1 MSEKNRNKIMRV
13 ALLVMLALVVFLVS
27 GCSQKNET
35 AAPAA
40 VTPELTAVP
49 EAAEAPAAEAGNEEV
64 TEEMIA
70 EAALAE
76 EAADETAETVEAVET
91 AEAGEAEHVSIL
103 PETPVLLATVNGR
116 EIHSND
122 DYLAAVIAVNEEEL
136 ENSGYDLTS
145 PELIE
150 ALRQFGLDVTIQSVL
165 LHQKAAEFGLDQF
178 TAEET
183 TALENEAKEQW
194 AALIDNYASQSGL
207 MTDTSTDEEKVAARA
222 QAEAF
227 FQTMDYDEARFVR
240 ETVEGEQESAMADRL
255 MDKLTEGKTVSD
267 EDILNHFN
275 DLVDEDREQYEG
287 NISMYEFYTQYY
299 GQDSY
304 YVPEGY
310 RGITHILLKVDD
322 ELLNTWKDLS
332 ARLEEQQSAAE
343 TEAAATPTDL
353 ETAAP
358 AEAETTPEPTP
369 EPVTQEMVD
378 AAEKA
383 ILDSI
388 QPTVDEINAKLAA
401 GTSFDDLIKEY
412 GTDPGM
418 QNDATRADGYHV
430 HADSIVWDPAF
441 TAAAAAL
448 EKVGDVSKPVVGQNG
463 VHILHY
469 LRDIPGGAKELTE
482 DMKAEF
488 AETLLSEMRNSALTD
503 AIEQWKKEATI
514 VYSEE
519 GEKWKYTEEELVGE
533 LPEDEPGEEAAE
545 APAAEEVTV
554 EVAVTEA
561 PTAEETANP

>member
-1 MSEKNRNKIMRV
+1 MSEKNRNKIIRV
-13 ALLVMLALVVFLVS
+13 ALLVMLALVICLVS

-40 VTPELTAVP
+40 VTPEQAAVP
-49 EAAEAPAAEAGNEEV
+49 EATEAPAAEAGNEEV

-76 EAADETAETVEAVET
+76 EAADETAETVEAVE
-91 AEAGEAEHVSIL
+91 AEQVSIL

-116 EIHSND
+116 EIRSDD
-122 DYLAAVIAVNEEEL
+122 DYLSAVIAVNEEEL

-183 TALENEAKEQW
+183 TSLENEAKEQW
-194 AALIDNYASQSGL
+194 AALIDNYAGQAGL

-227 FQTMDYDEARFVR
+227 FQTMGYDEARFVR

-287 NISMYEFYTQYY
+287 NIPMYEFYTQYY
-299 GQDSY
+299 GQNSY

-332 ARLEEQQSAAE
+332 ARLEEQQSASEA
-343 TEAAATPTDL
+343 EAAATPTDL
-353 ETAAP
+353 GS
-358 AEAETTPEPTP
+358 AEATPEPTP

-430 HADSIVWDPAF
+430 HAESIVWDPAF

-448 EKVGDVSKPVVGQNG
+448 EKIGDVSKPVVGQNG

-469 LRDIPGGAKELTE
+469 LRDIPGGATELTE

-488 AETLLSEMRNSALTD
+488 AETLLSEMRNAALSD
-503 AIEQWKKEATI
+503 AIEQWKDEATI

-533 LPEDEPGEEAAE
+533 LPEDEPAEEAAE

-561 PTAEETANP
+561 PAAEETANP